1 MSSLP
6 RFRVFS
12 SLLCAFLA
20 LAATGWAQD
29 RFEAPP
35 ALVAEKIP
43 VSGLAN
49 PALKAVDDAI
59 LKLMAEKGLPAVSFS
74 LSKGGKILHD
84 RAFGWADAQLAQS
97 LQPGVKFRLASMTKP
112 VVKAAI
118 QTLAA
123 EGKLKLE
130 EKVFEVLDL
139 GQYPEAAQCDPRFK
153 TVTLQQL
160 LDHKG
165 GWDRDK
171 SGDLTTRATTISK
184 LYAVKLDEM
193 QPFHIIRYG
202 LTLPMDFD
210 PGDRY
215 AYCNYGY
222 IMLARVVEKRGGMPF
237 MAYVQA
243 TVAKRAGAASFST
256 SASDAEDRQPGE
268 IWYCYHPEHP
278 APEHPLSFRT
288 EARDGAGCL
297 AATTADYCRFLETYW
312 ISGMPRD
319 DSQKLAFTFNGSH
332 SGVTAICAQ
341 RADGINYAA
350 VANRRGG
357 GKTNWSKDLREAIDT
372 ALEAV
377 AARLK

>member
-1 MSSLP
+1 MRSLLRLP
-6 RFRVFS
+6 PLA
-12 SLLCAFLA
+12 SLLCALLA
-20 LAATGWAQD
+20 LAAQGRAQD

-43 VSGLAN
+43 VSGMAH

-59 LKLMAEKGLPAVSFS
+59 LKLMVEKGLPAVSFS

-84 RAFGWADAQLAQS
+84 RAFGWADAALTQP
-97 LQPGVKFRLASMTKP
+97 LQPGVKFRVASMTKP

-123 EGKLKLE
+123 AGKLKPE

-139 GQYPEAAQCDPRFK
+139 GQHPEAASCDPRFRS
-153 TVTLQQL
+153 VTLQQL

-184 LYAVKLDEM
+184 RYDVKLDEM
-193 QPFHIIRYG
+193 QSSHIIRYG

-210 PGDRY
+210 PGERY

-243 TVAKRAGAASFST
+243 TMARRAGAASFSM

-297 AATTADYCRFLETYW
+297 ATTTADYCRFLETYW

-319 DSQKLAFTFNGSH
+319 GQKLAFTFNGSH

-357 GKTNWSKDLREAIDT
+357 GKTNWNKDLRDAIDA
-372 ALEAV
+372 ALAPV
-377 AARLK
+377 AAALK